1 MKVKTLC
8 AFALGAALLGIALAS
23 EAAAEMSV
31 PLKELVAEANKE
43 GALTLSWSSS
53 TFGGTDGAQKF
64 EAAMA
69 KLWGAKIHIDFVPG
83 PDMARIGNQLAT
95 EFQAGQKAH
104 ADIFLGAAPQIT
116 PLLKLD
122 FFVSAD
128 WVSYL
133 PERIRPEFAE
143 VNNSVVRVVTGLS
156 GVTYNSQ
163 AAPMK
168 PQTLEDFLRPE
179 WKGRIASTPY
189 AASLEVL
196 SADDVWGAQRALDYV
211 RALSKQISGL
221 MRCGETERIATGEF
235 LALVMDCTG
244 QDALLWQAKGAPI
257 AQLLPLDV
265 GEERYYYFA
274 IPKNSPHIAAAKLF
288 TVFMLSEEGQKL
300 AWETWAIDLHSLPGS
315 RTASEIAQYEKAGGK
330 SKEVTVEWWRRHP
343 EIERDRQQLIKILAG
358 KD

>member
-1 MKVKTLC
+1 MKNTTYRRL
-8 AFALGAALLGIALAS
+8 ALSAALFVGALTNA
-23 EAAAEMSV
+23 AAAEMSA
-31 PLKELVAEANKE
+31 PLRELVAQANQE
-43 GALTLSWSSS
+43 GTLTLSWSSS

-64 EAAMA
+64 EAAMTE
-69 KLWGAKIHIDFVPG
+69 LWGAKLHIDFVPG
-83 PDMARIGNQLAT
+83 ADMARIGNQLAT

-104 ADIFLGAAPQIT
+104 ADIFLGAAPQMT

-133 PERIRPEFAE
+133 PDRIRPQFAE
-143 VNNSVVRVVTGLS
+143 VNNSIVRVVTGLS

-168 PQTLEDFLRPE
+168 PEKLEDFLRPE

-196 SADDVWGAQRALDYV
+196 LADDVWGSQRTLAYV

-288 TVFMLSEEGQKL
+288 TVFMLSEAGQKL
-300 AWETWAIDLHSLPGS
+300 AWDTWAIDLHSLPGS
-315 RTASEIAQYEKAGGK
+315 RTAPEIAKYEAAGGK